1 MNIAEIYD
9 SSMLSGAIVVLNNS
23 KEKVSYKCQEGI
35 AKARQNVEEAEV
47 ELANSQRLLSE
58 AIIEEARCLQEVHFR
73 EAELAA
79 ALSSNPINPA
89 YVAYCQNML
98 YKAQVEYEKAVAH
111 RQLMER
117 RVALVQNAVSI
128 AHNMLNTL
136 ILRFNYSQEALA
148 QCISIGCNRLQ
159 SAHFDAER
167 YANRTLI
174 NKSGPSSPQ
183 GKKYDPNSY
192 VTVDGN
198 KYRTDDNGNA
208 YAKLNPKTGKYTGLP
223 NTKYTLNGY
232 SYETD
237 KLGRITSASGRLR
250 ERDHEGRATIN
261 DKLKGM
267 RKYDEKGHL
276 IGDQFGGSNLSGNL
290 VPMDFDLNRKDY
302 KNLEMKLSEYVN
314 KYHKA
319 VNYNVAVKYIGL
331 SNRPSGFEVKYT
343 VDGEM
348 FKETFKN

>member
-1 MNIAEIYD
+1 MNIAEMYD
-9 SSMLSGAIVVLNNS
+9 SSILSGAIVVLNSS
-23 KEKVSYKCQEGI
+23 KEKVELKCQEGLS
-35 AKARQNVEEAEV
+35 KARQNVEEAEL
-47 ELANSQRLLSE
+47 ELVNSQRLLSE
-58 AIIEEARCLQEVHFR
+58 AIAEEARCLQEVHYR

-79 ALSSNPINPA
+79 ALSCNPINPA
-89 YVAYCQNML
+89 YVSYCQTML

-117 RVALVQNAVSI
+117 RVELVQNAVSI

-136 ILRFNYSQEALA
+136 ILRFNYSKEALSN
-148 QCISIGCNRLQ
+148 CISVGCNRLQ
-159 SAHFDAER
+159 SAYSDAER
-167 YANRTLI
+167 YSKRTLI
-174 NKSGPSSPQ
+174 KKGIDPAITS
-183 GKKYDPNSY
+183 KKYTPNSY
-192 VTVDGN
+192 VTIDGN
-198 KYRTDDNGNA
+198 KYRTDDNGNV
-208 YAKLNPKTGKYTGLP
+208 YSKLNPKTGKYSGLP

-237 KLGRITSASGRLR
+237 KLGRITKAGGRLR
-250 ERDHEGRATIN
+250 ERDHEGRPTIN

-267 RKYDEKGHL
+267 KKFDEKGHL

-314 KYHKA
+314 KYHKK
-319 VNYNVAVKYIGL
+319 VDYDVTVKYMGF
-331 SNRPSGFEVKYT
+331 SNRPTGFEVKYT
-343 VDGEM
+343 VDGET